1 MHLEYIVYLIVPD
14 QIQSDCKAR
23 AEIPTAQSTNST
35 KTPLFY
41 TPEWLQ
47 VLIYSIPRLGFT
59 LCCFQYRCSISDQ
72 LGSLSWPVFG
82 LQKKVVKFLEKYFGG
97 LVCSGMMAGSP
108 PQQLLLSASKEDQ
121 ARKTHRKREGV
132 QGLFLCF
139 SGHWCSFRSVCGPI
153 CPSLAAALFLLG
165 CLGYLF
171 CFIFQFIFTN
181 FEQPGRK
188 ESKLAAYFPHILYSC
203 AVCLAKPRYKRLS
216 RAERTQDP
224 SSSM

>member
-1 MHLEYIVYLIVPD
+1 MFRDDGRE
-14 QIQSDCKAR
+14 S
-23 AEIPTAQSTNST
+23 PTAAFA
-35 KTPLFY
+35 L
-41 TPEWLQ
+41 
-47 VLIYSIPRLGFT
+47 SIQGR
-59 LCCFQYRCSISDQ
+59 
-72 LGSLSWPVFG
+72 
-82 LQKKVVKFLEKYFGG
+82 
-97 LVCSGMMAGSP
+97 SG
-108 PQQLLLSASKEDQ
+108 KEDTQ
-121 ARKTHRKREGV
+121 EKKRCPRTIFVFFWPLV
-132 QGLFLCF
+132 QFQI
-139 SGHWCSFRSVCGPI
+139 SVWAI

-188 ESKLAAYFPHILYSC
+188 GSKLAGYFPHILYSC